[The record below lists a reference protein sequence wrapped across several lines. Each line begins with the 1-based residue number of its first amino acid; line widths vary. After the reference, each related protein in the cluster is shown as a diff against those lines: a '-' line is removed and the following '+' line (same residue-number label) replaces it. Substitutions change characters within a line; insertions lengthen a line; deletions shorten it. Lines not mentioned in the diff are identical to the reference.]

1 MEFGAFVNFF
11 GAKDGLVHISQLA
24 ASRVQKTSDVVKEG
38 DKVKVKLLG
47 FDVDGV
53 LTDNAEIR
61 FDKFKQWTDKNRATI
76 NQFPELAREVDGELS
91 RAQRGGALSK
101 SLADDVTNAKAG
113 LKTTETELRRS
124 ALQSAIGNNPENA
137 VASIMGS
144 GDPEKRMAEMVGR
157 LKGNKDAS
165 DGLKAAV
172 RDWIRQKT
180 GTTARIVGDP
190 ETRPV
195 SRANLEKLFN
205 EHEKTLAAIYTPAEM
220 NVLRQAHKL
229 LGAEANLDVRATSGS
244 NTFDKVMA
252 AQKSDVDQ
260 RKRMLEAALKVKYGV
275 LKGGGVFRTI
285 NLFLAALPDGNRG
298 LENLLF
304 EMQFN
309 PDLAKHLLTVPV
321 KDVDSPSW
329 NSKLNTLMAVVAGA
343 RESNS
348 DK

>member
-1 MEFGAFVNFF
+1 MHS
-11 GAKDGLVHISQLA
+11 LVRQH
-24 ASRVQKTSDVVKEG
+24 R
-38 DKVKVKLLG
+38 
-47 FDVDGV
+47 
-53 LTDNAEIR
+53 
-61 FDKFKQWTDKNRATI
+61 
-76 NQFPELAREVDGELS
+76 
-91 RAQRGGALSK
+91 
-101 SLADDVTNAKAG
+101 LADDVTNAKAG

-275 LKGGGVFRTI
+275 LKGGGPG
-285 NLFLAALPDGNRG
+285 AL
-298 LENLLF
+298 LS
-304 EMQFN
+304 
-309 PDLAKHLLTVPV
+309 VPV
-321 KDVDSPSW
+321 QGVQTLTLIVDATDDLDLGDVADW
-329 NSKLNTLMAVVAGA
+329 AGA
-343 RESNS
+343 RLLRR
-348 DK
+348 